1 MNVIISPSILSADF
15 ARLGEQ
21 VQEAIDAG
29 AEYIHVD
36 VMDGHFVPP
45 MTIGPQVVSALK
57 PIADAGGVLLD
68 VHLMIEKPTRLIP
81 SFAAAGADILT
92 VHVESCLHLH
102 RAIQQIKELGVK
114 AGVTLNPGT
123 PLVAL
128 EEVLTPALDLVLI
141 MSVNPGFG
149 GQSYIPESTAKIAR
163 LRRMLEEELKA
174 ALEAGAEDVQTDDGG
189 YSVITTIEGFEPVKQ
204 QLRDAGIE
212 WLTAELTQIASN
224 TVSVSEKDAPKVLKL
239 IEMLQDLIVAAVNQA
254 QKAAA
259 ELAAE
264 KMSEV
269 TGGLNIPGM
278 GLM

>member
-163 LRRMLEEELKA
+163 LRRMLDERGLSHVD
-174 ALEAGAEDVQTDDGG
+174 LEVDGG
-189 YSVITTIEGFEPVKQ
+189 VKPHN
-204 QLRDAGIE
+204 A
-212 WLTAELTQIASN
+212 AE
-224 TVSVSEKDAPKVLKL
+224 
-239 IEMLQDLIVAAVNQA
+239 IVAAGANVLVAGSAVYNDRA
-254 QKAAA
+254 SVADNIAALRNA
-259 ELAAE
+259 VAG
-264 KMSEV
+264 K
-269 TGGLNIPGM
+269 G
-278 GLM
+278 